1 MIAAIDLHTHFWPRG
16 FLEAIDR
23 GCAWYGWE
31 KIRESSGKSILSI
44 GKEQVSFR
52 MPRIDLADPIT
63 RTQSRIRTQGVTLE
77 APMVVGFL
85 WNYHLPADQA
95 ASFTREINQELSEV
109 QKAYPENYHGL
120 AMLPMQDKKS
130 ALAELEY
137 SANKLGL
144 TSFSMAS
151 HVNGANLDSN
161 ELIEIIE
168 VLAEHNFSLSI
179 HPEFFNKI
187 GDRDRLTRHN
197 FKSAVGAPAESGVA
211 MLSLIY
217 SGLFDRYPDF
227 RVSFTHGGGF
237 APYSIGR
244 NRIRWEFESPENRVI
259 QKSPEKYLGNCYVD
273 CLVHD
278 DDSFQFLLG
287 RIGSKRIFV
296 GTDFP
301 FDWDHP
307 GGAANWIRNMSDLSD
322 DVKKD
327 ILWNTAAEF
336 LATKV
341 PYREVS

>member
-16 FLEAIDR
+16 FLEAMTQGR
-23 GCAWYGWE
+23 SWYGWE
-31 KIRESSGKSILSI
+31 KIGESDGKTLFKI
-44 GKEQVSFR
+44 GSERVGFR
-52 MPRIDLADPIT
+52 MPTIDLADPEA
-63 RTQSRIRTQGVTLE
+63 RTQNRVRTQGVSLE

-85 WNYHLPADQA
+85 WNYHLPADLA
-95 ASFTREINQELSEV
+95 VRFAREVNQELSEV
-109 QKAYPENYHGL
+109 QKAFPANYQGL
-120 AMLPMQDKKS
+120 AILPMQDKKS

-137 SANKLGL
+137 SAENLGL
-144 TSFSMAS
+144 KSYSMAS
-151 HVNGANLDSN
+151 HVNGANLDSA
-161 ELIEIIE
+161 ELIEVIE
-168 VLAEHNFSLSI
+168 EIARHNFSLSI

-197 FKSAVGAPAESGVA
+197 FKSAIGAPAESGIA

-217 SGLFDRYPDF
+217 SGIFDRYPNF

-244 NRIRWEFESPENRVI
+244 NRIRWEFDSPESRGI
-259 QKSPEKYLGNCYVD
+259 KKSPEKYLGNCYVD

-278 DDSFQFLLG
+278 DDSFKFLLE
-287 RIGSKRIFV
+287 RVGSKRILV

-307 GGAANWIRNMSDLSD
+307 GGAANWIRNMGNLSD
-322 DVKKD
+322 EVKKD